1 MTEQTAAPTAAPEE
15 PAAPAPEQELP
26 SAGAEA
32 AAAAEPV
39 PATDVQ
45 AVEPVQVT
53 EPVQAVEPV
62 QVMEPVPV
70 TEPVP
75 AAESVPVTEPLAAP
89 EQALAVAEP
98 VPAPRSS
105 RRVLRAVARWTAAV
119 LVLGGLGTG
128 TALGITSME
137 RTDVPGLATEG
148 DGRWDYPELSLPAL
162 PAGSPRPFNEAN
174 VAEIHHADL
183 RKLLIP
189 APAGATADKKLTG
202 GWVSTAQFVGEFRK
216 DKRGELTQLLDDSA
230 LRHIAARG
238 WTMPDGTRSRV
249 YLLQFNSTAYAQ
261 GLRDDTYVSSTPGIP
276 LDWPT
281 DLQLD
286 ESWNAGGKVPET
298 VVYAFGETKTG
309 KGRIHEAYIQAGDT
323 LALVIHSQ
331 QGKKIAEQVPFRQTL
346 ILQNQLLG

>member
-1 MTEQTAAPTAAPEE
+1 MTEQTATPTAATEE
-15 PAAPAPEQELP
+15 PAVPEQELP
-26 SAGAEA
+26 PTGAEP
-32 AAAAEPV
+32 AAAAETV
-39 PATDVQ
+39 PAS
-45 AVEPVQVT
+45 EP
-53 EPVQAVEPV
+53 P
-62 QVMEPVPV
+62 
-70 TEPVP
+70 
-75 AAESVPVTEPLAAP
+75 AAP
-89 EQALAVAEP
+89 EQAFPVAEP
-98 VPAPRSS
+98 VPAPKPS

-174 VAEIHHADL
+174 VAEVHHADL

-202 GWVSTAQFVGEFRK
+202 GWVSTAQFVSEFRK

-281 DLQLD
+281 DLQMD
-286 ESWNAGGKVPET
+286 ESWNGGKVPET

-331 QGKKIAEQVPFRQTL
+331 QGEKIAEQIPFRQTL

>member
-1 MTEQTAAPTAAPEE
+1 MTEQTATPAAATEE
-15 PAAPAPEQELP
+15 PAVPDQELP
-26 SAGAEA
+26 PMGAEP
-32 AAAAEPV
+32 AAAAETV
-39 PATDVQ
+39 PAS
-45 AVEPVQVT
+45 EP
-53 EPVQAVEPV
+53 P
-62 QVMEPVPV
+62 
-70 TEPVP
+70 
-75 AAESVPVTEPLAAP
+75 AAP
-89 EQALAVAEP
+89 EQAFPVAEP
-98 VPAPRSS
+98 VPAPKPS

-174 VAEIHHADL
+174 VAEVHHADL

-202 GWVSTAQFVGEFRK
+202 GWVSTAQFVSEFRK

-238 WTMPDGTRSRV
+238 WIMPDGTRSRV

-261 GLRDDTYVSSTPGIP
+261 RLRDDTYVSSTPGIP

-281 DLQLD
+281 DLQMD
-286 ESWNAGGKVPET
+286 ESWNGGKVPET

-331 QGKKIAEQVPFRQTL
+331 QGEKIAEQIPFRQTL

>member
-26 SAGAEA
+26 SAGGEP

-45 AVEPVQVT
+45 AAEPVQVT
-53 EPVQAVEPV
+53 DVQAAEPA
-62 QVMEPVPV
+62 PA

-75 AAESVPVTEPLAAP
+75 AAGSVPATEPLAAP
-89 EQALAVAEP
+89 EQAFTVAEP
-98 VPAPRSS
+98 VPAPKSS

-137 RTDVPGLATEG
+137 RTDVPGLATES

-202 GWVSTAQFVGEFRK
+202 GWVSTTQFVSEFRK

-230 LRHIAARG
+230 LRHVAARG
-238 WTMPDGTRSRV
+238 WTMPDGTRSKV

-331 QGKKIAEQVPFRQTL
+331 QGKKIAEQIPFRQTL

>member
-1 MTEQTAAPTAAPEE
+1 MTEQTAAPTAATEE
-15 PAAPAPEQELP
+15 PAAPAPEQEIP
-26 SAGAEA
+26 SAGAEPVPVTDVQ
-32 AAAAEPV
+32 AAEPV
-39 PATDVQ
+39 PAAESVPAT
-45 AVEPVQVT
+45 
-53 EPVQAVEPV
+53 
-62 QVMEPVPV
+62 EPVPV
-70 TEPVP
+70 TDVQAAEPVL

-89 EQALAVAEP
+89 GHALAVAEP
-98 VPAPRSS
+98 VPAPKSS

-202 GWVSTAQFVGEFRK
+202 GWVSTTQFVSEFRK

-238 WTMPDGTRSRV
+238 WTMPDGTTSKV

-331 QGKKIAEQVPFRQTL
+331 QGKKIAEQIPFRQTL

>member
-1 MTEQTAAPTAAPEE
+1 MTEQTAAPTAATEE

-26 SAGAEA
+26 SAGAEPA
-32 AAAAEPV
+32 AAAAPV

-45 AVEPVQVT
+45 AADVRAAEPVQVT
-53 EPVQAVEPV
+53 EPVPAAEPV
-62 QVMEPVPV
+62 QVTEPVPV
-70 TEPVP
+70 TEP
-75 AAESVPVTEPLAAP
+75 LAGP
-89 EQALAVAEP
+89 EQALAVVEP
-98 VPAPRSS
+98 VPAPKSS

-174 VAEIHHADL
+174 VAEIHHGDL

-189 APAGATADKKLTG
+189 APAGATADKKLKG
-202 GWVSTAQFVGEFRK
+202 GWVSTTQFVSEFRK

-238 WTMPDGTRSRV
+238 WTMPDGTRSKV

-286 ESWNAGGKVPET
+286 ERWNAGGKVPET

-331 QGKKIAEQVPFRQTL
+331 QGKKIAEQIPFRQTL

>member
-1 MTEQTAAPTAAPEE
+1 MTEQTAAPIAATEE
-15 PAAPAPEQELP
+15 PTAPEQELP
-26 SAGAEA
+26 PTGAEP

-39 PATDVQ
+39 PAT
-45 AVEPVQVT
+45 EPVTAT
-53 EPVQAVEPV
+53 EPIAA
-62 QVMEPVPV
+62 
-70 TEPVP
+70 TEPAPATVVP
-75 AAESVPVTEPLAAP
+75 ATEPAPATVVPATEPAAVTEPLVAP
-89 EQALAVAEP
+89 DQAPAVAEP
-98 VPAPRSS
+98 VPASKSS

-202 GWVSTAQFVGEFRK
+202 DWVSTAQFVGEFRK

-331 QGKKIAEQVPFRQTL
+331 QGKKIAEQIPFRQTL

>member
-1 MTEQTAAPTAAPEE
+1 MTEQTTAPTAATEE
-15 PAAPAPEQELP
+15 PTAPEQELP
-26 SAGAEA
+26 PTGAEPA
-32 AAAAEPV
+32 AAAEPVPATEPVAAAEPV
-39 PATDVQ
+39 PATDVP
-45 AVEPVQVT
+45 AT
-53 EPVQAVEPV
+53 EPAV
-62 QVMEPVPV
+62 
-70 TEPVP
+70 
-75 AAESVPVTEPLAAP
+75 ATEPLAAP
-89 EQALAVAEP
+89 EQALAAVEQP
-98 VPAPRSS
+98 VPAPKSS

-148 DGRWDYPELSLPAL
+148 DGRWDYPELGLPAL

-281 DLQLD
+281 DLQLN

-323 LALVIHSQ
+323 IALVIHSQ
-331 QGKKIAEQVPFRQTL
+331 QGRKIAEQVPFRQTL